1 MSQLLMKP
9 MPMVRRHLSLVLT
22 LGLLLALST
31 VGLHAQTPI
40 ETVAQRLTDVFIRIS
55 PYLATLAFG
64 LAGILVAV
72 GHHDA
77 YPRLVSIAIGSG
89 IALGAI
95 SMVNYFRP

>member
-1 MSQLLMKP
+1 M
-9 MPMVRRHLSLVLT
+9 LT
-22 LGLLLALST
+22 LRSPRLVHLALFAVLLLAMT
-31 VGLHAQTPI
+31 AGLHAQTPI
-40 ETVAQRLTDVFIRIS
+40 ETVAQRMTDVFIRIS

-64 LAGILVAV
+64 LAGIMIAV

>member
-1 MSQLLMKP
+1 M
-9 MPMVRRHLSLVLT
+9 
-22 LGLLLALST
+22 
-31 VGLHAQTPI
+31 
-40 ETVAQRLTDVFIRIS
+40 TDVFIRIS

>member
-1 MSQLLMKP
+1 MSQLLMKQ
-9 MPMVRRHLSLVLT
+9 MRMVRRHLPLVLT
-22 LGLLLALST
+22 LLAVMVVMST
-31 VGLHAQTPI
+31 GLHAQTPI
-40 ETVAQRLTDVFIRIS
+40 ETVAQRMTDVFIRIS

>member
-1 MSQLLMKP
+1 MMIL
-9 MPMVRRHLSLVLT
+9 VRRHAPFLLTVLCAVLVL
-22 LGLLLALST
+22 A

-40 ETVAQRLTDVFIRIS
+40 ETVAQRMTDVFIRIS